1 VADVAAHVEG
11 APVDWEPR
19 GHDIGQHDKVGAC
32 VVSASV
38 VVDSG
43 HQHRIDGQSLL
54 PKIKVPCY

>member
-1 VADVAAHVEG
+1 VADVTTRKEG

-19 GHDIGQHDKVGAC
+19 GHDVVQHNEVGAC

-43 HQHRIDGQSLL
+43 HQHRMDGRSLL
-54 PKIKVPCY
+54 PKIEVSCH